1 MAEEVVGVVQSLRK
15 LDLKKTPGISETL
28 DWVKAL
34 TLLNVQTLDNALVDE
49 TLDTIVKY
57 EGDIR
62 KAQEELKEYL
72 RKARTRRPGTE
83 TAAGGAD
90 DKDLLN

>member
-1 MAEEVVGVVQSLRK
+1 
-15 LDLKKTPGISETL
+15 
-28 DWVKAL
+28 
-34 TLLNVQTLDNALVDE
+34 VQTLDNALVDE

-72 RKARTRRPGTE
+72 RKARTRRTGTE
-83 TAAGGAD
+83 APAGGAD